1 MESNEYA
8 NDDVQNEGGKTQK
21 FYSRDINIS
30 SKHRELSSIIR
41 NVSVEQALEIAI
53 GLLKRRNKVH
63 VYEEN
68 NNIDNTLR
76 KDH

>member
-41 NVSVEQALEIAI
+41 NVSVEQAF
-53 GLLKRRNKVH
+53 
-63 VYEEN
+63 
-68 NNIDNTLR
+68 
-76 KDH
+76 